1 MDMTPTKNSFELL
14 GGLGGYM
21 AGSQD
26 ARITDQ
32 QNLQL
37 LIQALSSQKQNLEN
51 QRYEQMTP
59 LELAIKGLEAN
70 RANAMNTSENVNQYV
85 TGQLGSFLEQSSKG
99 KLSNATLESSIKE
112 TNAGNAAKTNA
123 SRLKELITG
132 IDLLK
137 SYGPLGAMQR
147 GVDSNLV
154 QQLQGQ
160 DIDSVRNEV
169 MARLVDAP
177 EHRMALEKVG
187 AETAG
192 HLANTN
198 LHGQY
203 SLMAA
208 RIHNAA
214 KSSSE
219 KANEVLSDMVMIASG
234 GEPIGAEV
242 KAMYNKVERKTMQQI
257 AKAYVDK
264 MTNMK
269 STIAAAGQ
277 AQAGADK
284 RNLAES
290 AGVIPPR
297 SVRGTIRLPSGGT
310 ATVTPT
316 E

>member
-1 MDMTPTKNSFELL
+1 MTPTKNSFELL

-37 LIQALSSQKQNLEN
+37 LIQALNSQKQSLEN

-70 RANAMNTSENVNQYV
+70 RAKAMNTPENVGQYV
-85 TGQLGSFLEQSSKG
+85 TGQLGSFLEQYSKG
-99 KLSNATLESSIKE
+99 KLSKDTLDSSIKE
-112 TNAGNAAKTNA
+112 VNAGNAAKTNV

-169 MARLVDAP
+169 MARLVDTP
-177 EHRMALEKVG
+177 EQRMALDKIG
-187 AETAG
+187 AEGASQ
-192 HLANTN
+192 LANTR
-198 LHGQY
+198 LHGEY

-208 RIHNAA
+208 RINSAA

-219 KANEVLSDMVMIASG
+219 KAAEVLSDMIMIASG

-269 STIAAAGQ
+269 STISAAGQ

-297 SVRGTIRLPSGGT
+297 SVSGTIRLPSGGT